1 MSTNRFMKS
10 SNPFL
15 KQEKFAQEAASSGTL
30 DGHLSTQRG
39 SNVMTV
45 QGAINKT
52 MVLTGI
58 LIISAMATILNI
70 EALLPYFSTIMYGG
84 GIVAL
89 ILAVVSFM
97 KPNISGITAPL
108 YAVFKGSVIGVVT
121 FAYASSAQ
129 TWGIVLN
136 AVLLTAL
143 CLVVMLVVYRTGLI
157 KVTEKFR
164 SVMVTAIGAIFLV
177 YLVNFVMSMFGAS
190 IPYLHEGGVIGIGI
204 SLVVLTIATLS
215 LLLDFDNMER
225 GAQMGAPKYMEW
237 ATGLGLLVTLVWI
250 YFEILSLLSRF
261 NND

>member
-15 KQEKFAQEAASSGTL
+15 KQEKFAQEAVDSGTL
-30 DGHLSTQRG
+30 DGHMSARRG
-39 SNVMTV
+39 DNVMSV

-52 MVLTGI
+52 MILTGI
-58 LIISAMATILNI
+58 LIVTAMATILNI
-70 EALLPYFSTIMYGG
+70 ESLFPYISMIVYGG
-84 GIVAL
+84 GITAL

-97 KPNISGITAPL
+97 KPNISNITAPL
-108 YAVFKGSVIGVVT
+108 YAVVKGSVIGVIT
-121 FAYASSAQ
+121 FAYATAS

-136 AVLLTAL
+136 AILLTAL
-143 CLVVMLVVYRTGLI
+143 CLVVMLAVYRTGLI

-164 SVMVTAIGAIFLV
+164 SIMVTAIGAIFLV
-177 YLVNFVMSMFGAS
+177 YMVNFVMSMFGAN

-204 SLVVLTIATLS
+204 SLVILVIATLS

-250 YFEILSLLSRF
+250 YFEILSLLSRLSS
-261 NND
+261 D

>member
-15 KQEKFAQEAASSGTL
+15 KQEKFAQEAASSGIL
-30 DGHLSTQRG
+30 DGHLLVNKDTG
-39 SNVMTV
+39 VMTV
-45 QGAINKT
+45 QGAVNKT
-52 MVLTGI
+52 MILTGI
-58 LIISAMATILNI
+58 LIVSAMATILNI
-70 EALLPYFSTIMYGG
+70 ETLFPYFNAIIYGG

-89 ILAVVSFM
+89 ILVVVSFM
-97 KPNISGITAPL
+97 KPNISNITAPL
-108 YAVFKGSVIGVVT
+108 YAVFKGGVVGVIT

-143 CLVVMLVVYRTGLI
+143 CLMVMLGVYRTGLI
-157 KVTEKFR
+157 KVTQKFR

-177 YLVNFVMSMFGAS
+177 YLANFIMSMFGAN
-190 IPYLHEGGVIGIGI
+190 IPYLHDGGFIGIGI
-204 SLVVLTIATLS
+204 SLVVLTIVTLS

-250 YFEILSLLSRF
+250 YFEILSLLSHF
-261 NND
+261 SND